1 MIGQAGFIIQNLIG
15 TAVKRKKD
23 QYSIFGG
30 GRRLTRVHAL
40 IEKGELPEDFKVPV
54 MVRPDTKDAIELSYA
69 ENRKL
74 PMSAADECMAFKN
87 MIEKED
93 KTAAQVA
100 ARFGKTERFVL
111 GSVRLADMHETV
123 LDELSKGEITLEIE
137 KAYRR
142 TSDTAKSEEHT
153 SELQSLM

>member
-1 MIGQAGFIIQNLIG
+1 MALPSIYALARKCGVSPLNVRTESDPDADAELEAMIGQAGFIIQNLIG

-69 ENRKL
+69 ENCTL
-74 PMSAADECMAFKN
+74 PMPAAAERMALHNMTRKEANSA
-87 MIEKED
+87 
-93 KTAAQVA
+93 
-100 ARFGKTERFVL
+100 
-111 GSVRLADMHETV
+111 
-123 LDELSKGEITLEIE
+123 
-137 KAYRR
+137 
-142 TSDTAKSEEHT
+142 
-153 SELQSLM
+153 